1 MKKILSITTIR
12 SDYDLLS
19 PLYKKLNSDKDID
32 LKLLVS
38 GAHLS
43 TTYGYSIK
51 SIQNDGFDILC
62 KIETLIDSDSKRS
75 RLKTASILLQNSID
89 IVAQYNPDL
98 IIYAGDREDVIIGA
112 LLGGYLDIP
121 TVHFYGGDHVQDLHI
136 DNPIRH
142 ATSKLSTVHM
152 VSTEEHRK
160 RLLKIGESDNRIH
173 VIGSISLDKFNQHQE
188 ISKDKIRREFNIK
201 SGFKNYALV
210 IFHPVSTEQKKA
222 YEYFENILKVLED
235 NNINAFVGYPN
246 TDPGNKGII
255 NIIKNYQSNVNFVF
269 YKNLKRNIFLSIYKN
284 ADFLIGNS
292 SSGILEAA
300 SIPIPVINVGL
311 RQKGRT
317 APQNVIFCKSD
328 KNSINTAIKKISSD
342 SFKNRIKD
350 IKNPYGDGNS
360 AQKAYDI
367 LKQKDFNDLF
377 YKVEDPL
384 EININ
389 NEIGDLN
396 E

>member
-1 MKKILSITTIR
+1 MKKILALTTIR

-19 PLYKKLNSDKDID
+19 PLYKKLNSDRNID

-43 TTYGYSIK
+43 TTYGSSIK

-62 KIETLIDSDSKRS
+62 KIETLIDSDSKQS

-98 IIYAGDREDVIIGA
+98 IIYAGDREDVIMGA
-112 LLGGYLDIP
+112 LLGGYLEIP

-152 VSTEEHRK
+152 VSTEEHKR
-160 RLLKIGESDNRIH
+160 RLLKIGESDKRIH
-173 VIGSISLDKFNQHQE
+173 VIGSISLDKFHQHQE
-188 ISKDKIRREFNIK
+188 VSKDQIRQQFNIK
-201 SGFKNYALV
+201 SGFENYALV
-210 IFHPVSTEQKKA
+210 IFHPVSTEQTNA
-222 YEYFENILKVLED
+222 SEYFKNILQVLED
-235 NNINAFVGYPN
+235 NNINAFVSYPN
-246 TDPGNKGII
+246 TDPGNKDII
-255 NIIKNYQSNVNFVF
+255 NVIKNFENKTNFRF
-269 YKNLKRNIFLSIYKN
+269 YKNLNRDKFLSLYKRAN
-284 ADFLIGNS
+284 FLIGNS

-300 SIPIPVINVGL
+300 TVPIPVINVGL

-317 APQNVIFCKSD
+317 AAQNVVFCESD
-328 KNSINTAIKKISSD
+328 KESINKAIKKISKD
-342 SFKNRIKD
+342 TFKNIIKD
-350 IKNPYGDGNS
+350 IKNPFGDGNS
-360 AQKAYDI
+360 AQKAYNV
-367 LKQKDFNDLF
+367 LKHNDFKKLL

-389 NEIGDLN
+389 NGIGDSD